1 MTSWEA
7 FLKSYMTV
15 GRNRGIWTVA
25 EEQGKRYKNKKKKIR
40 IDYIK
45 AARALALLI
54 IVLTIVLSY
63 LPVALG
69 KGMAFDRS
77 LIRPCGNPGSKV
89 PGIRAQAAI
98 MYSTDLDEPVY
109 EKNADQ
115 RMEPYSTTKILTC
128 YLALENLDPEMLV
141 TASENA
147 CRELEDGMEL
157 ELVPGEKTRA
167 IDLIYAAMMM
177 SANDGAIA
185 LGEAVSG
192 SESEF
197 VDLMNETI
205 RKWGCKDTHFTNT
218 NGWQDKDHYT
228 TARDLAII
236 TKHCFENEQLREI
249 ALTKEYT
256 MPATNMGAELKM
268 ENALLK
274 ATDNLEGITFGKT
287 GSWSESQ
294 CSVTLGFKDSE
305 LNAIIVL
312 LGDTAKGRVSD
323 PRIMIK
329 AAHDLTPGFIV
340 TDSDKN
346 VCSTW
351 VKHGARSKVSLDV
364 KGLRYA
370 YPKNQKA
377 SGVKVKMDLDVIEA
391 PVKKGEKVGK
401 FYIYANKSEVA
412 EGYLYAGEDVE
423 KGWLPSY
430 LYISNRKTTVVG
442 TVLVLVLLL
451 GFVLQKRND
460 IRRRKRNKA
469 S

>member
-1 MTSWEA
+1 M
-7 FLKSYMTV
+7 
-15 GRNRGIWTVA
+15 A
-25 EEQGKRYKNKKKKIR
+25 EEQGKRYKTKKKRIR
-40 IDYIK
+40 IDYRK

-69 KGMAFDRS
+69 KGMSFDRS
-77 LIRPCGNPGSKV
+77 LIRACGDPGAKV
-89 PGIRAQAAI
+89 PGIRAQSAI
-98 MYSTDLDEPVY
+98 MYSTDLDMPVY
-109 EKNADQ
+109 EKNADL

-128 YLALENLDPEMLV
+128 YLALENLDPEMMV
-141 TASENA
+141 TASKNA

-157 ELVPGEKTRA
+157 ELVPGEETRA

-192 SESEF
+192 SESAF

-205 RKWGCKDTHFTNT
+205 QKWGCKDTHFANT
-218 NGWQDKDHYT
+218 NGWQDENHYT
-228 TARDLAII
+228 TARDMAII
-236 TKHCFENEQLREI
+236 TKKCFENEQLREI

-256 MPATNMGAELKM
+256 MPATNMGEELRM

-274 ATDNLEGITFGKT
+274 ATDNLENLTFGKT

-294 CSVTLGFKDSE
+294 CSVTLGFEDRE

-312 LGDTAKGRVSD
+312 LGDTAKGRMSD
-323 PRIMIK
+323 PRILIK
-329 AAHDLTPGFIV
+329 AAHDITPGFIV

-364 KGLRYA
+364 EGLRYA
-370 YPKNQKA
+370 YPKNQKPG
-377 SGVKVKMDLDVIEA
+377 GVKVKMDLDVIEA
-391 PVKKGEKVGK
+391 PVEKGEKVGK
-401 FYIYANKSEVA
+401 YYVYANKNEVA
-412 EGYLYAGEDVE
+412 QGYLYAGEDIE
-423 KGWLPSY
+423 TGWLPSY

-442 TVLVLVLLL
+442 AMLALILLL
-451 GFVLQKRND
+451 GFVLQKREERRR
-460 IRRRKRNKA
+460 IRRKKA